1 MGMQAFLVVV
11 HVLAAMGLFAAIGIE
26 AVALGRLRRAER
38 VAEVRPWLGLYETS
52 FRLGGVSM
60 LVILVSGIW
69 VAATVW
75 GHQAWL
81 AAAFIGA
88 VAMGAMAG
96 AVTSRRVRRLRRA
109 IAGEAGPEVSGALR
123 VLLAARPLAFSLRFR
138 VALVVG
144 VVGLMTSKPDALGS
158 TVLLGA
164 AAVVGIVAGMFPAS
178 GGARDRV
185 VEGTSAS

>member
-1 MGMQAFLVVV
+1 MGLHSFLVFV

-26 AVALGRLRRAER
+26 TVALARLRRAER
-38 VAEVRPWLGLYETS
+38 VAEVRAWLGLYDTS
-52 FRLGGVSM
+52 FRLGGISM

-81 AAAFIGA
+81 AAAFVGA

-96 AVTSRRVRRLRRA
+96 ALTSRQVRRLRQG
-109 IAGEAGPEVSGALR
+109 IAGETNPEASGALR
-123 VLLAARPLAFSLRFR
+123 ALLSARALAFSLRFR
-138 VALVVG
+138 VAVVVG
-144 VVGLMTSKPDALGS
+144 VVGLMTFKPDALGS

-164 AAVVGIVAGMFPAS
+164 AAAVGIVAGILPAS
-178 GGARDRV
+178 GRAQDRV
-185 VEGTSAS
+185 AESTPTT